1 MLIEVA
7 VFEALVSVNI
17 FSSVLPLVC
26 WLKQKANISALLLMT
41 GNSIHCNSWLLLPC
55 LNYISTEILFT
66 VCKWSSQSAIK
77 IIIETQYTYAFSGI
91 LTIQFPLEDK
101 NKTFCF
107 WSAWQWEPLKDTMG
121 ESMV

>member
-1 MLIEVA
+1 M
-7 VFEALVSVNI
+7 
-17 FSSVLPLVC
+17 
-26 WLKQKANISALLLMT
+26 
-41 GNSIHCNSWLLLPC
+41 
-55 LNYISTEILFT
+55 
-66 VCKWSSQSAIK
+66 
-77 IIIETQYTYAFSGI
+77 IETQYTYAFSGI